1 MECFEANRAFGA
13 LRRDIFEYNNHSMGG
28 VLRYSLAPIDG
39 FGWRWWYRGR
49 SRERRLVSSRAL
61 VRSLVIYHKRKNLK
75 KLLRN

>member
-39 FGWRWWYRGR
+39 FGWRWWYRGKE
-49 SRERRLVSSRAL
+49 SG
-61 VRSLVIYHKRKNLK
+61 K
-75 KLLRN
+75 KTG